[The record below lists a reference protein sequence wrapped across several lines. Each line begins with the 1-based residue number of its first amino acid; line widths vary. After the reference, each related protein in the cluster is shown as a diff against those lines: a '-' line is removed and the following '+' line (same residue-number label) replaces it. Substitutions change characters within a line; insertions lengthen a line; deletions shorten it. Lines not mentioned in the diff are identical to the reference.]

1 MAERG
6 VAEAETTKPGQQ
18 QEEEEVE
25 EEVEEVPVELVRER
39 EVQWLRVLSDWDG
52 WMGARPGKV
61 RELCRLG
68 VPNSL
73 RARVWLFMTGA
84 RTRMQRNP
92 GKFQELASAPG
103 DRRWVEAIE
112 RDVHRQ
118 FPSHEMFTTM
128 GGYGQRD
135 LAQVLRAFSVLC
147 PEVGYC
153 QAQAP
158 IAATLLMRM
167 PAEWRCSHTIP
178 VTRLRPSRPRGGPG
192 PVQIIVTGGGHER
205 ESNSGRREAFWCL
218 VQICEHY
225 LPGYYSPGL
234 EAVQQD
240 CELLSLL
247 LAPRL
252 SPHARV
258 LLHRL
263 QLPPTLILPE
273 WLLCA
278 FARTLPAPSLARVWD
293 MFLCE
298 GVKVLLRVA
307 LVLLIGTFEE
317 LAAAADAGNAAGN
330 AAGTAGN
337 SAGTVGN
344 ASDDLYSVLQALR
357 CPSRHNT
364 HPSSLVPQMLSLS
377 LSTRR
382 LRRLHLSVIRDRR
395 RRRNQEAA

>member
-25 EEVEEVPVELVRER
+25 EEVEEVPLELVRER

-103 DRRWVEAIE
+103 DPRWVEAIE

-167 PAEWRCSHTIP
+167 PAE
-178 VTRLRPSRPRGGPG
+178 
-192 PVQIIVTGGGHER
+192 
-205 ESNSGRREAFWCL
+205 
-218 VQICEHY
+218 
-225 LPGYYSPGL
+225 

-330 AAGTAGN
+330 

>member
-167 PAEWRCSHTIP
+167 PAE
-178 VTRLRPSRPRGGPG
+178 
-192 PVQIIVTGGGHER
+192 
-205 ESNSGRREAFWCL
+205 EAFWCL

>member
-18 QEEEEVE
+18 QE

-73 RARVWLFMTGA
+73 RARVWLFVTGA

-103 DRRWVEAIE
+103 DPRWVEAIE

-128 GGYGQRD
+128 GGHGQRD
-135 LAQVLRAFSVLC
+135 LARVLQAFSVLC

-167 PAEWRCSHTIP
+167 PAE
-178 VTRLRPSRPRGGPG
+178 
-192 PVQIIVTGGGHER
+192 
-205 ESNSGRREAFWCL
+205 EAFWCL

-247 LAPRL
+247 LMPRL
-252 SPHARV
+252 SPRARV

-263 QLPPTLILPE
+263 ELPPTLILPE

-278 FARTLPAPSLARVWD
+278 FARTLPATSLARVWD

-307 LVLLIGTFEE
+307 LVLLIRTFEE
-317 LAAAADAGNAAGN
+317 LAAAAAADAGNAAGN
-330 AAGTAGN
+330 GAGTTGNSAGTAGN
-337 SAGTVGN
+337 D
-344 ASDDLYSVLQALR
+344 SDDLYSVLQALR

-364 HPSSLVPQMLSLS
+364 HPSLLVPQTLSLS
-377 LSTRR
+377 LSTRS
-382 LRRLHLSVIRDRR
+382 LRRLHLSVIHDRR